1 MAEFDLDSWLEG
13 YEPVITQ
20 ARIVQKAGLIA
31 EHARLEKAFVEAQQE
46 AADVM
51 SDGTANSIAGELRA
65 IEAEIASSERVFTF
79 KSQGHETWQG
89 LKRKHPPKPG
99 TTQGYGGEVD
109 IDTFAP
115 EAIAL
120 YSLEPKIT
128 QRQAEALMRRLPPGE
143 YSKLYQA
150 VLEANGE
157 VVGPPKS
164 VLAALTERLRQSGGY
179 LTTGQ
184 NGASPE
190 DDYSGTLA
198 DPSPES

>member
-1 MAEFDLDSWLEG
+1 MSEIDLDTWLEG
-13 YEPVITQ
+13 YEPVTTQ

-31 EHARLEKAFVEAQQE
+31 EHSRLERAFVAAQQD

-51 SDGTANSIAGELRA
+51 SDGTANRIAGELRA
-65 IEAEIASSERVFTF
+65 IEAEIARSEKVFTF

-99 TTQGYGGEVD
+99 AAQGYAGEVD

-115 EAIAL
+115 EAIAV

-128 QRQAEALMRRLPPGE
+128 LQQAQTLMRKLPPGE
-143 YSKLYQA
+143 YGKLYEA

-164 VLAALTERLRQSGGY
+164 VLAALTERLRQSVAFS
-179 LTTGQ
+179 TTEP
-184 NGASPE
+184 NEASPV
-190 DDYSGTLA
+190 DDYSDTLA
-198 DPSPES
+198 DRLPES